1 MINSKI
7 INYVNRLISELN
19 LTDYIGILVYGSYV
33 GGRNNKLSDL
43 DVIIIKDNYE
53 TQDCGSLLIN
63 GIRVEYFIQD
73 LKRLY
78 ELIKNEI
85 NNNDPSHLTKFATCE
100 ILYDTEDKIKEFINY
115 AKKLYNTKI
124 NQSFNDNDKFSIFS
138 INNKIEDLE
147 SLINDS
153 SFYATYYITLE
164 KIRTLYARINGIID
178 LPIMKI
184 ERIYTDK
191 EFAKKYI
198 ASSIHNLPNQ
208 EFINLYLECLKI
220 NDRIIMLNNIKIL
233 YEYSFNDLDFDPK
246 NFCLRFKKF
255 PPFKV

>member
-63 GIRVEYFIQD
+63 DIRVEYFIQD

-100 ILYDTEDKIKEFINY
+100 ILYDTEDKI
-115 AKKLYNTKI
+115 
-124 NQSFNDNDKFSIFS
+124 
-138 INNKIEDLE
+138 NNKVDNEIPTSQEQV
-147 SLINDS
+147 
-153 SFYATYYITLE
+153 E
-164 KIRTLYARINGIID
+164 KKGK
-178 LPIMKI
+178 PSKKSKI
-184 ERIYTDK
+184 
-191 EFAKKYI
+191 KK
-198 ASSIHNLPNQ
+198 
-208 EFINLYLECLKI
+208 K
-220 NDRIIMLNNIKIL
+220 
-233 YEYSFNDLDFDPK
+233 
-246 NFCLRFKKF
+246 
-255 PPFKV
+255 